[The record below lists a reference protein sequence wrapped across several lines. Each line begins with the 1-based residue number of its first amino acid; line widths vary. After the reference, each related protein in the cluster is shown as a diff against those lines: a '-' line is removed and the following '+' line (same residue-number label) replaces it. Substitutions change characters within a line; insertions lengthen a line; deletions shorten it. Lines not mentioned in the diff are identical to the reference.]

1 MSKTEQKIH
10 EKFMQEAVGLSKQ
23 GFPAPNPRV
32 GAVVVLGNEIVGRGF
47 HEAAGLEHAEVVAL
61 KEAGSRSKGADL
73 YVTLEPCNHKGKT
86 PPCTEAILKSGIKR
100 VIIACADPN
109 PQAKGGS
116 EFLQKNGVEV
126 ILGVL
131 SAEAMKSNHVFMERF
146 RLGRA
151 HVLVKTA
158 ITLDGRIAT
167 KTGESYW
174 ITDETARARVHLL
187 RAEMGCVLVGAQTVR
202 HDNPSL
208 TVRTFEV
215 KNQPLR
221 VVLDP
226 NIRLPKTSKIFTD
239 EEAKTIWVTKKPL
252 ETESDFVENL
262 VVPVGSRGEFDLRIL
277 LDYLTE
283 RGVIGVLVEGGGRTI
298 EAFFRQGLVDELEL
312 HVAPKIFGSGLS
324 WIEGQGVYRVSDA
337 WRVEDAECSRLGE
350 GFRLRGR
357 VKASR

>member
-1 MSKTEQKIH
+1 MSKTEKKIH
-10 EKFMQEAVGLSKQ
+10 EKFMQEAVDLSKQ

-32 GAVVVLGNEIVGRGF
+32 GAVVVLGNEVVGRGF
-47 HEAAGLEHAEVVAL
+47 HEAAGLAHAEVVAL
-61 KEAGSRSKGADL
+61 KKAGSKSKGADL

-86 PPCTEAILKSGIKR
+86 PPCTEAILKAGINR

-109 PQAKGGS
+109 PQAKGGGK
-116 EFLQKNGVEV
+116 FLEENGVEV
-126 ILGVL
+126 ISGIL
-131 SAEAMKSNHVFMERF
+131 SVEAMRSNHVFMERF

-151 HVLVKTA
+151 NVLVKA
-158 ITLDGRIAT
+158 AVTLDGRIAT

-174 ITDETARARVHLL
+174 ITDEIARARVHAL

-202 HDNPSL
+202 NDNPNL
-208 TVRTFEV
+208 TVSTVEI

-239 EEAKTIWVTKKPL
+239 EKSKTIWVTKRPL
-252 ETESDFVENL
+252 ELASDFVESL
-262 VVPVGSRGEFDLRIL
+262 VVPVGSRGEFDLRFL
-277 LDYLTE
+277 LNHLTE

-337 WRVEDAECSRLGE
+337 WQVEDVACSRLGG
-350 GFRLRGR
+350 GFCLRGR
-357 VKASR
+357 VKAPR

>member
-1 MSKTEQKIH
+1 MSKTEKKIH
-10 EKFMQEAVGLSKQ
+10 EKFMQEAVDLSKK

-32 GAVVVLGNEIVGRGF
+32 GAVVVLDNEIVGRGF
-47 HEAAGLEHAEVVAL
+47 HEAAGLAHAEIVAL
-61 KEAGSRSKGADL
+61 KQAGSKSKGADL

-86 PPCTEAILKSGIKR
+86 PPCTEAILESGITR

-109 PQAKGGS
+109 PQAKGGGK
-116 EFLQKNGVEV
+116 FLEKNGVNV
-126 ILGVL
+126 ISGVCEE
-131 SAEAMKSNHVFMERF
+131 EAVKSNHVFMERF

-151 HVLVKTA
+151 NVLVKAA

-174 ITDETARARVHLL
+174 ITDETARARVHEL

-202 HDNPSL
+202 NDNPSL
-208 TVRTFEV
+208 TVRTVDV
-215 KNQPLR
+215 KNQPVR

-226 NIRLPKTSKIFTD
+226 NIRLPRTSKIFTD
-239 EEAKTIWVTKKPL
+239 EEAKTIWVTKRSL
-252 ETESDFVENL
+252 EIESDFVENL
-262 VVPVGSRGEFDLRIL
+262 VVPVGSRGEFDLRFL
-277 LDYLTE
+277 VDNLTE
-283 RGVIGVLVEGGGRTI
+283 RGIIGILIEGGGRTI

-324 WIEGQGVYRVSDA
+324 WVEGQGVYRVSDA
-337 WRVEDAECSRLGE
+337 WQVENAECSRLGS